1 VSVEDLVTAGSGCDA
16 VRVTGYVDGALPA
29 AERLEVEA
37 HLAGCEPCRA
47 QAAAERALVDAVRGL
62 PHPTLPHGL
71 AARVRRRSRKPV
83 ALRRRVWVPALAA
96 LLAVA
101 LLGHNAAPF
110 VAWQLAL
117 DHAHCF
123 GKGNV
128 PAEVLT
134 DDPMRLSAWFEV
146 HETELPLVPASAGG
160 LDLVGGRFCRL
171 LDRRVVH
178 VYYGGAEHQ
187 LSLFVVPGTVR
198 MDRRMVTTSRGATV
212 ALLPVAGEIV
222 ALVSNDARTVDA
234 FRRSL
239 ERTTADGG
247 EAVTRPP
254 ALW

>member
-1 VSVEDLVTAGSGCDA
+1 MSAEDRVTAGGGCDA
-16 VRVTGYVDGALPA
+16 VRVTGYVDAALPE

-37 HLAGCEPCRA
+37 HLGSCEPCRA

-62 PHPTLPHGL
+62 PHPALPHGL

-83 ALRRRVWVPALAA
+83 ALRRRVWLPSLAA

-101 LLGHNAAPF
+101 VLGRNSAPF
-110 VAWQLAL
+110 IAWQVAL

-123 GKGNV
+123 SQGEV
-128 PAEVLT
+128 PAEVFT
-134 DDPMRLSAWFEV
+134 DDPMRLAAWFEV

-178 VYYGGAEHQ
+178 VYYGGGEHR

-212 ALLPVAGEIV
+212 ALLRVAGENV
-222 ALVSNDARTVDA
+222 ALVSSDAPSIDA

-239 ERTTADGG
+239 ERTIADRG
-247 EAVTRPP
+247 EAVTTLP